1 MKKNKKPGEEIK
13 IELSMGKIAKT
24 PPMKTPPIKKKTKT
38 KTKTSKGKK
47 C

>member
-24 PPMKTPPIKKKTKT
+24 PPMKTPTNKKTKT